1 MLGLLAILGGSLLGV
16 VLVVFFLSG
25 FCTIGPND
33 VGILTKR
40 MLGRGMPPGQIIA
53 RNGQVG
59 IQAKILMPGLYWR
72 IPIIWKFSKV
82 KVIEIDTGKVGVVET
97 IDGEPLDKGRILGNE
112 VECNQF
118 QDAEAFLKNHG
129 RKGPQVAILRPGSY
143 RINTFMFKIGM
154 ADVTSIPERSIG
166 IVVAKDGIPLPS
178 GYIVAPQAKSA
189 SGEMIDHKFF
199 QNGQGFLDGNG
210 YRGPQLDTLQPGKYY
225 INPLLFTVKQE
236 SVAEVAPGFVAIIR
250 SNVGL
255 ELEKPSEGP
264 KVSTGEGKLGG
275 PIHEDVERLLISN
288 KYTRGIWKD
297 PIAPGQYNLNT
308 LAFTPYLV
316 PTSAITID
324 WASEGRIS
332 SETTAGM
339 DPYPT
344 EDKQRSK
351 KRLPD
356 IRLNTYTDKESSVL
370 YQFDPLKV
378 TSMDGFLLEVNVRM
392 VIRIQPANAAY
403 IIARFGSVVNL
414 IDQIVHPLIDASFRN
429 KAGEKKAIDFFQS
442 RTKLQEEALAH
453 AKAVF
458 SEYNVEAQNL
468 LIAYIVIPDN
478 LLDTQTR
485 KEIANQQKSQ
495 YDAEAE
501 AQDKRIAV
509 MEKSARAEKQKDVI
523 DAKLS
528 IDISQDMAQATIKR
542 AEGEQ
547 KAIMLVAEG
556 NAYKSEKEGEG
567 IAQAYE
573 KQKEA
578 IGQTNVAMIRLIQE
592 IAAGKIQIVPQIVA
606 GGSNGSLLDVLI
618 AQLVGDKQE
627 TPKKK

>member
-1 MLGLLAILGGSLLGV
+1 MLGIVVGVALGLIAV
-16 VLVVFFLSG
+16 IFFLSG
-25 FCTIGPND
+25 FCTIGPNE

-59 IQAKILMPGLYWR
+59 IQAKTLMPGLYWR
-72 IPIIWKFSKV
+72 LPIIWKFSKV
-82 KVIEIDTGKVGVVET
+82 GIINIETNQIGIVET
-97 IDGEPLDKGRILGNE
+97 IDGDPLDKGRILGNE

-118 QDAEAFLKNHG
+118 QDSEAFLKNHG

-143 RINTFMFKIGM
+143 RINTFMFKVSA
-154 ADVTSIPERSIG
+154 ADVTSIPEKCIG

-178 GYIVAPQAKSA
+178 GYIVAPQAKQP
-189 SGEMIDHKFF
+189 SGEMTDHKFF

-225 INPLLFTVKQE
+225 INPLLFSVKQE
-236 SVAEVAPGFVAIIR
+236 GVAEVAPGFVAIIR

-255 ELEKPSEGP
+255 ELERSTEGP
-264 KVSTGEGKLGG
+264 KVSTGEGKLAG
-275 PIHEDVERLLISN
+275 PIHEDVEGILISN
-288 KYTRGIWKD
+288 KDTRGIWRE
-297 PIAPGQYNLNT
+297 PVAPGQYNLNT

-324 WASEGRIS
+324 WASEGKISAETGKPQVQKSTIS
-332 SETTAGM
+332 S
-339 DPYPT
+339 PY
-344 EDKQRSK
+344 R
-351 KRLPD
+351 
-356 IRLNTYTDKESSVL
+356 ESSVL

-378 TSMDGFLLEVNVRM
+378 TSMDGFQLEVNVRM

-442 RTKLQEEALAH
+442 RTKLQEEALTH
-453 AKAVF
+453 AKEKFA
-458 SEYNVEAQNL
+458 EYNVEAQNL
-468 LIAYIVIPDN
+468 LIAYIDIPAN
-478 LLDTQTR
+478 LLDTQTK
-485 KEIANQQKSQ
+485 KEIANQQQAQ
-495 YDAEAE
+495 YTQEAL
-501 AQDKRIAV
+501 AQQKRIEV
-509 MEKSARAEKQKDVI
+509 MEQSARADKQKDVI

-528 IDISQDMAQATIKR
+528 IDINKDKADARKQ
-542 AEGEQ
+542 EGEGE
-547 KAIMLVAEG
+547 KAYITLVADG

-567 IAQAYE
+567 IAAAYE
-573 KQKEA
+573 KQKGA
-578 IGQTNVAMIRLIQE
+578 IGQSNVAMIRLIQE

-606 GGSNGSLLDVLI
+606 GGSNGSLLDILL
-618 AQLVGDKQE
+618 AQLVQNQATVTQDDSVKKTKSGATSKQVLG
-627 TPKKK
+627 